1 MVEVRPEIILH
12 QVTTAKEC
20 KIEDP
25 LKYQRIYMLYMY
37 TTVYIV
43 IES

>member
-25 LKYQRIYMLYMY
+25 LKYKQIYIMYMY
-37 TTVYIV
+37 TIYMV